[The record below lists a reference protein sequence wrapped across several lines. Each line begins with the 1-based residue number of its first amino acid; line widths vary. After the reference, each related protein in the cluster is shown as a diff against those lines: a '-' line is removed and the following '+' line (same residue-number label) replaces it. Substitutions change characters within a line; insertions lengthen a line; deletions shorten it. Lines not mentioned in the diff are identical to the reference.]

1 MVILLHPRAC
11 APDTNAKNFKM
22 LVEGFLKIRFM
33 HSVYP
38 PDVNKQNIILRF
50 HTFSPDGH
58 ALRPE
63 FLTKLSKA
71 KFFFFLSFSQMFS
84 LELVNVINIITKM
97 TFTQNKNQKMHDR
110 C

>member
-38 PDVNKQNIILRF
+38 PGINKQINILRF
-50 HTFSPDGH
+50 HTFSPYGH

-63 FLTKLSKA
+63 FLTKLLKA
-71 KFFFFLSFSQMFS
+71 KFFIFIIFANVFFRTS
-84 LELVNVINIITKM
+84 
-97 TFTQNKNQKMHDR
+97 
-110 C
+110 

>member
-11 APDTNAKNFKM
+11 ATDTYAKNFKM

-38 PDVNKQNIILRF
+38 PGVNKQNNILRF
-50 HTFSPDGH
+50 HTFLPYGH

-63 FLTKLSKA
+63 FLTKLLKA
-71 KFFFFLSFSQMFS
+71 IFFIFNIFA
-84 LELVNVINIITKM
+84 NVFIRNS
-97 TFTQNKNQKMHDR
+97 
-110 C
+110 

>member
-71 KFFFFLSFSQMFS
+71 KFFFFYHFRKCFL
-84 LELVNVINIITKM
+84 
-97 TFTQNKNQKMHDR
+97 
-110 C
+110 

>member
-11 APDTNAKNFKM
+11 APDTNAKNFK

-33 HSVYP
+33 HLVYP
-38 PDVNKQNIILRF
+38 PDVNKQNNILRF
-50 HTFSPDGH
+50 HTFSPYGH

-71 KFFFFLSFSQMFS
+71 KFSFFYHFRKCFL
-84 LELVNVINIITKM
+84 
-97 TFTQNKNQKMHDR
+97 
-110 C
+110 

>member
-22 LVEGFLKIRFM
+22 LVEGFFKIRFM

-38 PDVNKQNIILRF
+38 PGVNKQNNILRF
-50 HTFSPDGH
+50 HTFSPYGH
-58 ALRPE
+58 ALHIRPE

-71 KFFFFLSFSQMFS
+71 NFFFFYHFRKCFL
-84 LELVNVINIITKM
+84 
-97 TFTQNKNQKMHDR
+97 
-110 C
+110 